1 MIRVLVVDDSP
12 TVRAHLIATLRT
24 DPEFEV
30 VGEADNGRRA
40 LELVLALAPDVV
52 TLDLVLP
59 EMNGFEATEQIMA
72 HKATPILIVSASL
85 NRGEV
90 FDTYQALAAGAV
102 DVLDKPRP
110 DDTTWEK
117 RFLAAVRMVSKIRVI
132 THPRGRLGALGR
144 TITTEIKPPSKPIPI
159 VRRPELIALGASTG
173 GPPALAQV
181 IEALPPDLPI
191 VVILHIGD
199 QFAVAFTDWL
209 STRIGRPVKLAAD
222 GLPLDNGVWFAPPNH
237 HLLVHNRAFK
247 LSSAPPRH
255 SCQPSIDV
263 LFESI
268 AVSHGDRAVAALLT
282 GMGRDG
288 ATGLLAIRKAGG
300 QTIAQDQ
307 TTSVIYGMPREAA
320 LLGAALHVLPLDQI
334 GPFIHKLAGGG

>member
-1 MIRVLVVDDSP
+1 MIRVLVVEDSI
-12 TVRAHLIATLRT
+12 TVRAHLIAALRS

-30 VGEADNGRRA
+30 VGEAADGRRA
-40 LELVLALAPDVV
+40 IELAALLAPDVI

-59 EMNGFEATEQIMA
+59 ELNGLEVTEEIMA
-72 HKATPILIVSASL
+72 HKPTPILIVSASL

-132 THPRGRLGALGR
+132 THPRGKLRALGR
-144 TITTEIKPPSKPIPI
+144 TTTRDLPPLPAATT
-159 VRRPELIALGASTG
+159 RRPELIALGASTG
-173 GPPALAQV
+173 GPPALARV
-181 IEALPPDLPI
+181 ISALPTELPI
-191 VVILHIGD
+191 VVILHIGES
-199 QFAVAFTDWL
+199 FAVAFTDWL
-209 STRIGRPVKLAAD
+209 SAQINRPVKLAAD
-222 GLPLDNGVWFAPPNH
+222 GMAIDSAVWFAPPGR
-237 HLLVHNRAFK
+237 HLLVEGKRFK

-263 LFESI
+263 LFE
-268 AVSHGDRAVAALLT
+268 AVAISYGDRAVAALLT

-307 TTSVIYGMPREAA
+307 ATSVIYGMPREAA
-320 LLGAALHVLPLDQI
+320 LIGAALHVLPLDQI
-334 GPFIHKLAGGG
+334 GPAIHKLVGGG